1 MPSVSNAFEDYTSL
15 ENNLRNKHDN
25 FLLLLL
31 KGNSINV
38 HSNTSQLATGWP
50 YG

>member
-15 ENNLRNKHDN
+15 ENNLKNRHI

-38 HSNTSQLATGWP
+38 HSNTPQLATG
-50 YG
+50 

>member
-15 ENNLRNKHDN
+15 ENNLKNRHILL
-25 FLLLLL
+25 LLLLL

-38 HSNTSQLATGWP
+38 HSNTPQLATG
-50 YG
+50 